1 MLRWILVDDQ
11 GRLMALGSY
20 HRVLEAGE
28 EFRCVGRAWCS
39 RTGIEFAP
47 QIRRG
52 FMMAP
57 AAMFPEIAE
66 EFDQ

>member
-1 MLRWILVDDQ
+1 
-11 GRLMALGSY
+11 MALGPY
-20 HRVLEAGE
+20 HRVLEAGQ
-28 EFRCVGRAWCS
+28 EFGCVGRNWCS

-52 FMMAP
+52 FMLVP
-57 AAMFPEIAE
+57 AAMFPELAE